1 MATWNQSIN
10 SGGLLA
16 GIGKT
21 NDNAPRAS
29 DINAT
34 LGMIRD
40 NNELQ
45 RSGANNLGL
54 QALSGLR
61 GLADIYQADQQQQRQ
76 KEFLQKYGE
85 ARAAGDIPSMRGL
98 FAEYPEMGEQ
108 IGKGMTGIS
117 ADTKESIGNLAAGF
131 RTAAATGSGDQFVAK
146 NAAEFLRVGVDPAD
160 LQKRLKE
167 YPNSAVELADWVGLS
182 AVGYEKYFDI
192 IGDNKDR
199 EEKIRSNQANEAL
212 TREGHQIQIRDQ
224 NIRRAN
230 AITAAYAP
238 TSAMQNYSQY
248 AQMLKSDPEGA
259 KAFAQAA
266 GINPD
271 QKKLFKVE
279 TMPDGSVMK
288 YYADGTEEKGKA
300 SDPISDANMRKPL
313 TVREADGILSKAS
326 EGSKQA
332 AGFAMR
338 VEDGLSGM
346 KQLIDTGQVSPQRA
360 AFISARLGDGMIANS
375 ALSPAEQSY
384 LLHARDTVNAVLR
397 KDTGAAI
404 TTDETKEYANL
415 YLPQPGESDAAL
427 KVKNKKLENRFK
439 TFRGESGLSYEAMK
453 VSSKAYDAQDAASA
467 PENQSQQ
474 QPSATQPQRTGQAP
488 AAAIQALK
496 NNPALAEQFQ
506 AKYGYLP

>member
-146 NAAEFLRVGVDPAD
+146 NAAELMRLGIDPKEAQRLAKAD
-160 LQKRLKE
+160 PKG
-167 YPNSAVELADWVGLS
+167 AVELADTIGMS
-182 AVGYEKYFDI
+182 ALTPEKYFDV
-192 IGDNKDR
+192 IGDKENRKVTMRGQDITAEGNR
-199 EEKIRSNQANEAL
+199 LSAETARRGQDISAATARRGQDISASTTRRGQDMAMRRSMSSGGG
-212 TREGHQIQIRDQ
+212 EGERTVQLSDGRTVGIVGKVHGAG
-224 NIRRAN
+224 AN
-230 AITAAYAP
+230 AYYEGIDNNGNTVRVPANSIAAPASSSASATNYAMKKDIDAILNADPEQLDFMTGVSGGVGAPAVGADYRSRWNGKEQRQFYTAAQRVQGR
-238 TSAMQNYSQY
+238 MQNQGI
-248 AQMLKSDPEGA
+248 AAARDMGA
-259 KAFAQAA
+259 S
-266 GINPD
+266 GINTVAEAKMYFQGMPQMDYSSPD
-271 QKKLFKVE
+271 A
-279 TMPDGSVMK
+279 MK
-288 YYADGTEEKGKA
+288 QSLAEIQEYTNNYNQQYNADVG
-300 SDPISDANMRKPL
+300 
-313 TVREADGILSKAS
+313 
-326 EGSKQA
+326 GSK
-332 AGFAMR
+332 
-338 VEDGLSGM
+338 
-346 KQLIDTGQVSPQRA
+346 P
-360 AFISARLGDGMIANS
+360 
-375 ALSPAEQSY
+375 
-384 LLHARDTVNAVLR
+384 
-397 KDTGAAI
+397 
-404 TTDETKEYANL
+404 
-415 YLPQPGESDAAL
+415 
-427 KVKNKKLENRFK
+427 
-439 TFRGESGLSYEAMK
+439 
-453 VSSKAYDAQDAASA
+453 SSKQQPA
-467 PENQSQQ
+467 QQ
-474 QPSATQPQRTGQAP
+474 QS
-488 AAAIQALK
+488 
-496 NNPALAEQFQ
+496 
-506 AKYGYLP
+506 GYSSLWGD